1 MTGSIRVR
9 HADGVARI
17 VIDRPESRNALTAQM
32 TRQLADVVAA
42 VGRDETVGVV
52 QFSATGQDFCAGM
65 DLGDISAAI
74 SPDPVERASSFTTGL
89 PLNVHP
95 LLRGLLALPQPVV
108 VAVRGNVIGLGV
120 MLTLVADLV
129 VASETARFLVPQ
141 VNLGHT
147 MDHGESWL
155 LPRRVGAAKAA
166 RMSLLA
172 EPVSAAD
179 AELCG
184 LASWVVPDEG
194 LESRSLE
201 IVDRLQALS
210 APAVAAT
217 KGLLRASLD
226 SSLDDQLDR
235 EVRESARC
243 AATDE
248 FVEAVTAAT
257 SRARRST

>member
-1 MTGSIRVR
+1 MHRVE
-9 HADGVARI
+9 GVARI
-17 VIDRPESRNALTAQM
+17 VLDRPESRNALTTEM
-32 TRQLADVVAA
+32 TRQLVDIVTAVRHDESVAVVLL
-42 VGRDETVGVV
+42 
-52 QFSATGQDFCAGM
+52 SATGLDFCAGM

-74 SPDPVERASSFTTGL
+74 SPDPEERASSFTAGL

-95 LLRGLLALPQPVV
+95 LLRALLALPQPVV
-108 VAVRGNVIGLGV
+108 VAARGNVIGLGV

-141 VNLGHT
+141 VSLGHT

-184 LASWVVPDEG
+184 LAGWVVPDEE

-201 IVDRLQALS
+201 IVDRLQALP

-226 SSLDDQLDR
+226 SSLDDQLGR

-257 SRARRST
+257 SRTRRTT

>member
-1 MTGSIRVR
+1 LSGSVLVHRD
-9 HADGVARI
+9 DGVARI
-17 VIDRPESRNALTAQM
+17 VIDRPGSRNALTTEM
-32 TRQLADVVAA
+32 MRQLADVVTAL
-42 VGRDETVGVV
+42 GRDESIGVV
-52 QFSATGQDFCAGM
+52 LLGATGPDFCAGA

-95 LLRGLLALPQPVV
+95 LLRALLALPQPVV
-108 VAVRGNVIGLGV
+108 AAVRGNVIGLGV

-141 VNLGHT
+141 VSLGHT

-155 LPRRVGAAKAA
+155 LPRCVGAAKAA

-172 EPVSAAD
+172 ESVSAAD
-179 AELCG
+179 AARHG
-184 LASWVVPDEG
+184 LASWVVPDEE

-201 IVDRLQALS
+201 IVDRLRTLP

-217 KGLLRASLD
+217 KRLLRASLS
-226 SSLDDQLDR
+226 SSLDDQLSS

-257 SRARRST
+257 SRTRRST

>member
-1 MTGSIRVR
+1 MR

-17 VIDRPESRNALTAQM
+17 VIDRPKSRNALTTQM
-32 TRQLADVVAA
+32 TRQLVDIVTAL
-42 VGRDETVGVV
+42 GSDESVGVV
-52 QFSATGQDFCAGM
+52 LLSGTGPDFCAGM

-74 SPDPVERASSFTTGL
+74 SPDPVERASAFTTGL

-95 LLRGLLALPQPVV
+95 LLYSLLAVPQPVV

-120 MLTLVADLV
+120 MLTLAADLV
-129 VASETARFLVPQ
+129 VASDTARFLVPQ
-141 VNLGHT
+141 VRLGHA

-155 LPRRVGAAKAA
+155 LPRRVGAAQAA

-172 EPVSAAD
+172 EPVSATD
-179 AELCG
+179 AERHG
-184 LASWVVPDEG
+184 LASWVVLDEE

-201 IVDRLQALS
+201 IVDRLKALP

-226 SSLDDQLDR
+226 SSLDDQLGR

-257 SRARRST
+257 SRTRRAT